1 MRSKQWQVKQAQGKA
16 NIRWIKAYLECLF
29 DGRQVDVFKTEQKQ
43 LELLLW

>member
-1 MRSKQWQVKQAQGKA
+1 MNKYQWQAKQVQGRA

-29 DGRQVDVFKTEQKQ
+29 DGRDVFVLASEQRQ